1 MTPKEIAA
9 AEQSAFE
16 AEQAQVRSGQH
27 NVVNGI
33 AVPLTPTEVAEFNDR
48 EAAATAAVLPN
59 AKAAAVERVNSD
71 CGAYRATIGTDIPFQ
86 STVYADKRD
95 EVARFQADPAPDPAK
110 YPYIFLEAKDT
121 GMTVADKVKEI
132 ATLSAQW
139 TMVSAVVE
147 AKRRGAIVA
156 IQNAQS
162 VEEVAKLIP
171 VWP

>member
-1 MTPKEIAA
+1 MYYY
-9 AEQSAFE
+9 QY
-16 AEQAQVRSGQH
+16 VRPNDPSDGELRASLTDLADVIGEKAPELLQDYRYY
-27 NVVNGI
+27 V
-33 AVPLTPTEVAEFNDR
+33 AVPEPKPSL
-48 EAAATAAVLPN
+48 AAVKTDAINETN
-59 AKAAAVERVNSD
+59 AG

-121 GMTVADKVKEI
+121 GMTVVDKVKEI

>member
-1 MTPKEIAA
+1 MTPEELAV
-9 AEQSAFE
+9 FE
-16 AEQAQVRSGQH
+16 AEQAIIRAGPH
-27 NVVNGI
+27 NVINGI
-33 AVPLTPTEVAEFNDR
+33 AVALTPSEIAEFDAR
-48 EAAATAAVLPN
+48 AVAAKDAELPN
-59 AKAAAVERVNSD
+59 AIASGVARVNRD

-86 STVYADKRD
+86 ATVYADKRD
-95 EVARFQADPAPDPAK
+95 EVARFQVDPAPDPAK

-147 AKRRGAIVA
+147 AKRRGTIVA
-156 IQNAQS
+156 IQKAQS